1 MELLDYCLRT
11 YFTLNGQIYEQI
23 QGAPMGSPISGYL
36 AEAVLQEL
44 ETRVFQTY
52 KPKFWMRYVDDTFV
66 ILHRDAKDNFK
77 RELDSVFPQIQFTME
92 EETNGVLS
100 FLDVQAT
107 DTEKIL
113 HYSSNHPLSHKRSCV
128 RTLFHRIHTHCS
140 TEAEKLRERKTLWH
154 LFLANGYPRSFVN
167 KCLYRRHTKTD
178 GEEKQRPEIFR
189 VLPYVRNVS
198 EATERMLRPLS
209 VGVGH
214 RPEAT
219 IRRLIMQPKDRLPP
233 ADTSGVIYRVKCLD
247 CPANY
252 CGMADKR
259 LRTRMHEH
267 TLAVRR
273 KDVRSHVAMHCPEN
287 NHTFD
292 FDGAQVIGRAESK
305 LAREVIE
312 AWKSDT
318 NSINR
323 SIDLPA
329 PGLFQRN
336 EPKAVMPR
344 TALHTPTTQHAMF
357 TEERQ
362 TVPTRLLLG
371 TCKSW
376 ESSVYEVLLSAAPP
390 DKFLS
395 IPIEGGSDCGRFCVV
410 GPEVN
415 PSRLVYHP
423 ILSGPKKTASILR
436 PGDVILE
443 IGDYQVSG
451 YTKLDALK
459 VCEALSY
466 CEELTNRPRVLMKLI
481 PLSSLPNSDSRLGPF
496 LSASFTV
503 GSPEYLLQEVT
514 RDNIYQRVVPC
525 TTRAPRHDEVNGVH
539 YQFMGVE
546 QFLALEKAGRLLES
560 GTYKGNY
567 YGTPQP
573 DPTSSALDPE
583 LLNRKT
589 ASQNGSAPAEA
600 SAAVRPVNGEKSSGT
615 TTNCQSV
622 ELPATVGPP
631 KTSDSSPPLAE
642 GKTEN
647 ASADGG
653 PLLPPGWEV
662 INHPE
667 YGTFYIDHVHRKTQ
681 YEPPTAA
688 DFEEAANLSTAAAH
702 LVSNEQ
708 AAAATASAAQPDTT
722 GSPSPS
728 VASSSRQSSSRQ
740 NVDSSPVTVLR
751 TPSLNSGRSSSSSSS
766 QQCRCR
772 PDVFTSD
779 ISKLRGPLVT
789 TTLTKSPRGFGFTII
804 GGSSP
809 TQPGFLQIKNIIPGG
824 PAALNGVLAIGD
836 VLVSVNGV
844 NVLGFSHDEIVSLF
858 QSIQVDSSVTLV
870 VSQGYALCKS
880 PMDVTAKPS
889 QIKNIIPGG
898 PAALN
903 GVLAIGDVLVSVNG
917 VNVLGFSH
925 DEIVSLFQSIQVD
938 SSVTLVVSQGYALC
952 KSPMDVTAKPSQVVS
967 LTPKGRLAAPET
979 VSSSSADRVPFAPPE
994 LCIRRLNTSPT
1005 ISQSSGEP
1013 VRLHES
1019 ARLPPNQRLEFIK
1032 VSIVKQ
1038 QSGFGF
1044 TLADQPQGQRVKEVL
1059 DPARCDGL
1067 KVGDIVVEINDQRV
1081 KELSHLE
1088 VVQLLKTCP
1097 VGKTTRFLVQRSHYT
1112 LSDLDRTGMGL
1123 GAAFTHLPDCSSLD
1137 SGDSPGKT
1145 FSPLTPFARP
1155 SDLSTMQ
1162 SSLTASTVRFRS
1174 RTPGP
1179 DDHRSLR
1186 SSTLGNSSDCI
1197 YSLLGDS
1204 LSGLNLLSPQSPRRR
1219 YPYNDRLAGNWP
1231 HPKQQQQIPS
1241 DHLDAVDFYGR
1252 MGAYP
1257 TNNYPGGYLFA
1268 QPANYGSLLRSG
1280 KMLPR
1285 QFPPIQ
1291 APAKLRATSPADPS
1305 MTNSTVLG
1313 STLPGEFLV
1322 RLRRRSD
1329 GLGFKLLGGAEEGTP
1344 LSIGPLVPGGVA
1356 EKSGMIQTG
1365 DHLVSVNG
1373 ERVVGARHRRVVQLL
1388 EQAAACTYSEVI
1400 LGLWRPTEAA
1410 QKFWPPPSNVRQH
1423 SDGGFSVEQQSSTSS
1438 SSSIVSGAR
1447 QVVLRRSTVDEG
1459 FGFVIAHSL
1468 PPGVPAAD
1476 GDQAKA
1482 KLLGQYIARLVPG
1495 SPAERSRQLQVGDL
1509 VLSINGVS
1517 IAGLRREDIVRLIR
1531 DSGCQVSL
1539 SVLPHST
1546 PTAHYENHIAA
1557 KKDYVHQQQQQQQHH
1572 HQQFGPPLPSLPLPM
1587 TSSVPALLFEIT
1599 LFRSSRGF
1607 GFSIRGGHEFNQMPL
1622 TVLRIAEGGSAFLDG
1637 RLRVGDELVQINGHF
1652 TAGMSHRR
1660 AVEIIQ
1666 AGGNMIRLV
1675 NSRIPLAFPQ
1685 LVCKC
1690 GNLFCKYTGD
1700 PLGDAGAASGQ
1711 LTREYNCSQCSLTA
1725 HAWADSNEGLH
1736 LKADVC
1742 ERNHHSTRWSSSGR
1756 SDNSNDPVNPSHPSR
1771 QFSAGGDFNFT
1782 SHIHL

>member
-1 MELLDYCLRT
+1 
-11 YFTLNGQIYEQI
+11 
-23 QGAPMGSPISGYL
+23 
-36 AEAVLQEL
+36 
-44 ETRVFQTY
+44 
-52 KPKFWMRYVDDTFV
+52 
-66 ILHRDAKDNFK
+66 
-77 RELDSVFPQIQFTME
+77 
-92 EETNGVLS
+92 
-100 FLDVQAT
+100 
-107 DTEKIL
+107 
-113 HYSSNHPLSHKRSCV
+113 
-128 RTLFHRIHTHCS
+128 
-140 TEAEKLRERKTLWH
+140 
-154 LFLANGYPRSFVN
+154 
-167 KCLYRRHTKTD
+167 
-178 GEEKQRPEIFR
+178 
-189 VLPYVRNVS
+189 
-198 EATERMLRPLS
+198 
-209 VGVGH
+209 
-214 RPEAT
+214 
-219 IRRLIMQPKDRLPP
+219 
-233 ADTSGVIYRVKCLD
+233 
-247 CPANY
+247 
-252 CGMADKR
+252 
-259 LRTRMHEH
+259 
-267 TLAVRR
+267 
-273 KDVRSHVAMHCPEN
+273 
-287 NHTFD
+287 
-292 FDGAQVIGRAESK
+292 
-305 LAREVIE
+305 
-312 AWKSDT
+312 
-318 NSINR
+318 
-323 SIDLPA
+323 
-329 PGLFQRN
+329 
-336 EPKAVMPR
+336 
-344 TALHTPTTQHAMF
+344 MF

-395 IPIEGGSDCGRFCVV
+395 IPIEGGSDCGKFCVV

-573 DPTSSALDPE
+573 DPTSSALYPE
-583 LLNRKT
+583 LLNRKP
-589 ASQNGSAPAEA
+589 ASQNGSAPVEV

-615 TTNCQSV
+615 TTTTTNCQSA
-622 ELPATVGPP
+622 EPSATVGPP
-631 KTSDSSPPLAE
+631 KTSDSSPPVAE

-647 ASADGG
+647 ASTDGG
-653 PLLPPGWEV
+653 PPLLPPGWEV

-688 DFEEAANLSTAAAH
+688 DFEEAANLSTAAH

-708 AAAATASAAQPDTT
+708 AAAAVAAAAASATQPDTT

-740 NVDSSPVTVLR
+740 NADSSPVTVLR

-889 QIKNIIPGG
+889 Q
-898 PAALN
+898 
-903 GVLAIGDVLVSVNG
+903 
-917 VNVLGFSH
+917 
-925 DEIVSLFQSIQVD
+925 
-938 SSVTLVVSQGYALC
+938 
-952 KSPMDVTAKPSQVVS
+952 VVS
-967 LTPKGRLAAPET
+967 LTPKGRHAAPET

-1038 QSGFGF
+1038 QNGFGF

-1204 LSGLNLLSPQSPRRR
+1204 LSGLNLLSPQSPHRR

-1231 HPKQQQQIPS
+1231 HPKQQQQQIPS
-1241 DHLDAVDFYGR
+1241 DHPDAVDFYGR

-1268 QPANYGSLLRSG
+1268 QPTNYGSLLRSG
-1280 KMLPR
+1280 KMPPR
-1285 QFPPIQ
+1285 QFPPIP
-1291 APAKLRATSPADPS
+1291 APAKLRTTSPADPS

-1322 RLRRRSD
+1322 RLRRQSG

-1388 EQAAACTYSEVI
+1388 EQAAAACTYSEVI

-1410 QKFWPPPSNVRQH
+1410 QKFWPPPSNARQH

-1546 PTAHYENHIAA
+1546 STAHYENHIAA
-1557 KKDYVHQQQQQQQHH
+1557 KKDYVHHHHQQQHH

-1675 NSRIPLAFPQ
+1675 VRRPSSLVHYSNLPQSRGYRGPPYAFHPEFQ
-1685 LVCKC
+1685 NPPRLSS

-1700 PLGDAGAASGQ
+1700 PLGDAGGASGQ
-1711 LTREYNCSQCSLTA
+1711 LTREHHCSQCSLTA

-1742 ERNHHSTRWSSSGR
+1742 ERNNHSSRWSS